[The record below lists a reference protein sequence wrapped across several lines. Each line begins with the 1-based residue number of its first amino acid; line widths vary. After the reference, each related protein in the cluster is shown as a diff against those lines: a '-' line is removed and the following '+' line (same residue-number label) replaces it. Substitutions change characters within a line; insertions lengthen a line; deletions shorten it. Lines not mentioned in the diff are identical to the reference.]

1 MVDYLDT
8 LGQDAYTTLETP
20 YGIGAAGLSQAL
32 PALIDPYASTG
43 RNFGVTLGAG
53 LLAGL
58 LGGLGRSSADRQNRA
73 LMLQGEEMS
82 TLPIMQQRQMLQ
94 EEPRLAGI
102 YSALRAAEAKRAEKL
117 QDLVMGKQIDYTYN
131 PQISVAT
138 ERALGPV
145 KLGQLADTR
154 LMEMGLAQG
163 RVQNPAFKGLPPEP
177 DPSSQFI
184 EMEDLGL
191 LSPADFELQKETEK
205 VKATQRAMAEA
216 ETERMGYDPKKEDE
230 LKVLRTE
237 FANKPEVKTFP
248 LIEKEAQLL
257 FQAVKDKVPMADLEI
272 VRRAILVIEPAM
284 AVREGE
290 QAAVSNSQ
298 NLPDW
303 LKGEANAAL
312 GTGARLSDSAR
323 DAILRIAER
332 SYNTTKMQYDR
343 TTNFYKKEAA
353 AKGIDPERINYIGD
367 ARSLKDIYGET
378 EGFETTKNPKVQI
391 IKDPTGRE
399 FQVDSATKRL
409 IPVVR

>member
-8 LGQDAYTTLETP
+8 LGTDAYTTLETP
-20 YGIGAAGLSQAL
+20 YGIGAAGISAAL
-32 PALIDPYASTG
+32 PALVDPYASTG

-58 LGGLGRSSADRQNRA
+58 LGGMGRSSAQSQNQA
-73 LMLQGEEMS
+73 LMFQGEQMS
-82 TLPIMQQRQMLQ
+82 TLPMLEQRAMVR

-102 YSALRAAEAKRAEKL
+102 YSALRAAEAKREEKL
-117 QDLVMGKQIDYTYN
+117 FDLKQAKTVELGYAPSIE
-131 PQISVAT
+131 VAKK
-138 ERALGPV
+138 RALLPLEQASQV
-145 KLGQLADTR
+145 QT
-154 LMEMGLAQG
+154 GLITQG
-163 RVQNPAFKGLPPEP
+163 LNQGIVPNPHHNPN
-177 DPSSQFI
+177 DPTSKPWL
-184 EMEDLGL
+184 EVTDPKVGL
-191 LSPADFELQKETEK
+191 LNPADFALQQETDK
-205 VKATQRAMAEA
+205 VKATQKALAEA
-216 ETERMGYDPKKEDE
+216 EVERMGYDPKKEDE

-237 FANKPEVKTFP
+237 FASKPEVKTFP

-298 NLPDW
+298 TLPDW

-343 TTNFYKKEAA
+343 TMDFYKKEAS

-367 ARSLKDIYGET
+367 AKSLKELYGQT
-378 EGFETTKNPKVQI
+378 AGFEKSGQPQGQIVSDASGNQWQYNPATNSLKKVV
-391 IKDPTGRE
+391 K
-399 FQVDSATKRL
+399 
-409 IPVVR
+409 